1 MAPELLPVPPTR
13 GGAIERWIRDA
24 AVRLHRRGHEV
35 HVIARDHG
43 DGRKQAVI
51 DGVHYQFVEIPLSID
66 SGVAAVM
73 LRGLWH
79 YNGVRQL
86 LGMIA
91 PDVVHHHSRPA
102 GLWLSNGGA
111 PRAKQ
116 VISLHSME
124 YGWSFGYARWD
135 RRLFNRGFAAATR
148 VLGVSNFI
156 REHVEQRYPSVA
168 GKSRT
173 VYNGVDG
180 TVFHPTSSDDYGG
193 TSPPSPPPPSL
204 AGTSASFGEAGS
216 DLILYVGRVEE
227 RKGVHVLLDAFEQV
241 ISKQRPRSR
250 LRIVG
255 PHSYWDA
262 KPTPYYHA
270 LRERCGANP
279 RIELRGPTYDD
290 CELAAIYRD
299 AAVSVVPSV
308 FPEALGL
315 TSLEAQASGV
325 PVVVSDAGALPESVD
340 AGKSGLVFTSHNA
353 GELGEAVLSI
363 ISNDKR
369 RRAMGAAA
377 REWAMRT
384 FSWDVIAA
392 ELERTY
398 MEALAS

>member
-1 MAPELLPVPPTR
+1 MRICHVGPELLPVPPSK
-13 GGAIERWIRDA
+13 GGAIERWVRDA
-24 AVRLHRRGHEV
+24 AVRLHGRGHEV

-43 DGRKQAVI
+43 DGRKTDVI
-51 DGVHYQFVEIPLSID
+51 DGVHYHFVEIPPTID
-66 SGVAAVM
+66 SGMAAVM
-73 LRGLWH
+73 LRGLW
-79 YNGVRQL
+79 YFNGVRRAL
-86 LGMIA
+86 EDIA

-102 GLWLSNGGA
+102 GLWLSKGGA

-116 VISLHSME
+116 IISLHSMD
-124 YGWSFGYARWD
+124 YGWAFGYARWD

-156 REHVEQRYPSVA
+156 RQHTEERYASVT

-173 VYNGVDG
+173 IYNGVDG
-180 TVFHPTSSDDYGG
+180 ELFKPDGEPDD
-193 TSPPSPPPPSL
+193 PP
-204 AGTSASFGEAGS
+204 
-216 DLILYVGRVEE
+216 ILYVGRVEE

-262 KPTPYYHA
+262 RPSPYYEA
-270 LRERCGANP
+270 LRERCEANP

-290 CELAAIYRD
+290 RELAAVYRD

-340 AGKSGLVFTSHNA
+340 AGKSGLVFENRNA
-353 GELGEAVLSI
+353 GQLAEAILSI
-363 ISNDKR
+363 VSNDAR
-369 RRAMGAAA
+369 RREMGQAA
-377 REWAMRT
+377 RAWAMRT

-392 ELERTY
+392 QLERTY
-398 MEALAS
+398 GEAMAQ